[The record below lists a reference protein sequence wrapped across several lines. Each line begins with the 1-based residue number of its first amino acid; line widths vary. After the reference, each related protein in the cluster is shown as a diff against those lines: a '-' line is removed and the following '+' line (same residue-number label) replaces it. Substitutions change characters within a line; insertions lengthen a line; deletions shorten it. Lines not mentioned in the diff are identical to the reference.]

1 VVLGGA
7 GPVHGVA
14 LAEEMGM
21 AEVIVP
27 EAPGVLAAF
36 GLLAAAIEHHHARTL
51 HCRADDVDLDAV
63 NRCLAELDEAGRAWM
78 REEGVPLSGVEV
90 TYAAD
95 MRYVGQAYELEVAIE
110 APMTPARVGDAVRGF
125 HQAHERVY
133 GYARAEQPVELVNF
147 SAVHRYPL
155 PRPVLSPPAPATGM
169 VGDARIGE
177 RRAYFAP
184 AGFVATPLYDRA
196 RLPQGSRL
204 LGPAIVEQPD
214 TTSVIPPGYVAIVE
228 TSGNLR
234 IRRA

>member
-1 VVLGGA
+1 
-7 GPVHGVA
+7 
-14 LAEEMGM
+14 
-21 AEVIVP
+21 
-27 EAPGVLAAF
+27 
-36 GLLAAAIEHHHARTL
+36 
-51 HCRADDVDLDAV
+51 
-63 NRCLAELDEAGRAWM
+63 
-78 REEGVPLSGVEV
+78 
-90 TYAAD
+90 
-95 MRYVGQAYELEVAIE
+95 MRYVGQAYELEVGIE
-110 APMTPARVGDAVRGF
+110 APMTPGRVGDAVRGF

-155 PRPVLSPPAPATGM
+155 PRPVLSPPAPAAGV

-177 RRAYFAP
+177 RRAYFVP
-184 AGFVATPLYDRA
+184 AGFVTTSLYDRA

-204 LGPAIVEQPD
+204 LGPAIVEQAD